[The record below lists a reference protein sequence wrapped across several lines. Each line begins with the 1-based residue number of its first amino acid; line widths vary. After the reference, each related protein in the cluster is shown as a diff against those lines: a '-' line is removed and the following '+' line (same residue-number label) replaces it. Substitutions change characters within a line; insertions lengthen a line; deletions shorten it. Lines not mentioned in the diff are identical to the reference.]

1 MQKPQECHRRT
12 GQVRPLPQRVG
23 VLNLVVAC
31 GLAVAMAGSAFAQQ
45 VPPPVEPPAAE
56 APEVPP
62 KSPEE
67 VGAESVEA
75 TEEVADE
82 LEEAAL
88 TPQWIVA
95 APLALKYSGSGVG
108 LPTIPELHEVAIEL
122 VVTPEG
128 LDVPATDQTGE
139 TFTVGQLCDGTT
151 RTLSIRAVERVCAA
165 IFGVMND
172 RGLVGVLVAPD
183 PERVDWQTR
192 EVFGEEEAELSLF
205 IYVAVVGEVRTVA
218 SGDRIK
224 ESDRVN
230 STKHD
235 AIRRKSPIK
244 TVDED
249 PERAY
254 ISRQEIDDYVLRLN
268 RHPGRRVD
276 VAIAPTASRD
286 KAVLDYLVSE
296 NKPITLYAQLS
307 NTGTEDTDEWRE
319 RFGFSHTQLTGRDDI
334 LAVDYI
340 TAGFS
345 EAHAVIASYDTPIFD
360 SDRLRFRLYG
370 NYSSFQASDVGLAG
384 EQFSGESWTLGA
396 ELTYNFLQT
405 RMPGR
410 AQDRALFL
418 DAFAGAR
425 WQSISVTNEIA
436 EVNGDDDVFLPRVG
450 VRAESRNDVETFGAS
465 AAIEWSM
472 PNVSGSD
479 EEELEK
485 LGRLNVDEEW
495 VTFQFDVGYSFFLEP
510 LINVTEW
517 QKPRVPTPRGDAKRF
532 DPGLST
538 LAHELAM
545 GVRGQWAFDHRL
557 IPNAEQVVGG
567 LYTVRGYPES
577 VVAGDSVIIGTLEY
591 RFHVPRALSIQ
602 PEPSRVLGR
611 DFRVRPQ
618 QQYGRPDWDLV
629 LRAFVDAG
637 HVVNSDRED
646 YEKDESLVGAGFGA
660 ELLLYQN
667 VSVRMDWGMALD
679 DVENQNVKAGSNR
692 FHFVFTLLF

>member
-1 MQKPQECHRRT
+1 MHQLLERRRHT
-12 GQVRPLPQRVG
+12 RPIRGVPSGSGVLYLAFACGVAVG
-23 VLNLVVAC
+23 V
-31 GLAVAMAGSAFAQQ
+31 AGTAFAQQ
-45 VPPPVEPPAAE
+45 VPPPIEPPVAE
-56 APEVPP
+56 APEQPAEPP
-62 KSPEE
+62 KS
-67 VGAESVEA
+67 S
-75 TEEVADE
+75 
-82 LEEAAL
+82 EAAAEDAAGEPVDEAHV
-88 TPQWIVA
+88 PQWIRA
-95 APLALKYSGSGVG
+95 SPLVLKYSGSGVG
-108 LPTIPELHEVAIEL
+108 LPTIPELHEVEVDL

-128 LDVPATDQTGE
+128 LDVPGAEQAGDA
-139 TFTVGQLCDGTT
+139 FTVGQLCDGTS

-165 IFGVMND
+165 VFAVMNN

-192 EVFGEEEAELSLF
+192 EVFDDVEAELSIL
-205 IYVAVVGEVRTVA
+205 IYVAVVGEVRSVA
-218 SGDRIK
+218 SGDRVK

-230 STKHD
+230 SSKHE

-244 TVDED
+244 TFDED

-254 ISRQEIDDYVLRLN
+254 ISRRAIDDYVLRLN

-319 RFGFSHTQLTGRDDI
+319 RFGFTHTQLTGRDDI
-334 LAVDYI
+334 LSVDYI

-345 EAHAVIASYDTPIFD
+345 EAHAVIASYDTPLFD

-370 NYSSFQASDVGLAG
+370 NFSSFEASDVGLAG
-384 EQFSGESWTLGA
+384 EQFTGESWTLGA
-396 ELTYNFLQT
+396 EFVYNFLQT

-410 AQDRALFL
+410 AQDRALFV

-425 WQSISVTNEIA
+425 WQSISVTNELA
-436 EVNGDDDVFLPRVG
+436 EVDGDDDVFLPRVG
-450 VRAESRNDVETFGAS
+450 LRAESRNDVETFGAT

-472 PNVSGSD
+472 PGVSGSD

-495 VTFQFDVGYSFFLEP
+495 VTFQFDIGYSFFLEP
-510 LINVTEW
+510 LINVSEW

-538 LAHELAM
+538 LAHELAF

-591 RFHVPRALSIQ
+591 RFHVPRALAIQ
-602 PEPSRVLGR
+602 PEPSRLFGR

-646 YEKDESLVGAGFGA
+646 YEKDESLIGAGLGA

-667 VSVRMDWGMALD
+667 LSVRMDWGMALD
-679 DVENQNVKAGSNR
+679 DVDNQNVKAGSNR

>member
-1 MQKPQECHRRT
+1 MHQLLERRRHT
-12 GQVRPLPQRVG
+12 GSLRG
-23 VLNLVVAC
+23 VPSGTSVLRLLVAC
-31 GLAVAMAGSAFAQQ
+31 GVAIGVTGTALAQQ
-45 VPPPVEPPAAE
+45 VPPDVEPPAAE
-56 APEVPP
+56 APEQPAETP
-62 KSPEE
+62 KPN
-67 VGAESVEA
+67 
-75 TEEVADE
+75 
-82 LEEAAL
+82 EAAEGEAAGEPVDEEL
-88 TPQWIVA
+88 APQWIRA
-95 APLALKYSGSGVG
+95 SPLVLRYSGSGVG
-108 LPTIPELHEVAIEL
+108 LPTISELHEVRVDL
-122 VVTPEG
+122 VVTAEG
-128 LDVPATDQTGE
+128 LDVPGADQTGDA
-139 TFTVGQLCDGTT
+139 FTVGQLCDGTS
-151 RTLSIRAVERVCAA
+151 RTLSMRAVERVCAA
-165 IFGVMND
+165 VFAVLND

-192 EVFGEEEAELSLF
+192 EVFDEEEAELSLL
-205 IYVAVVGEVRTVA
+205 IYVAVVGEVRSVA

-230 STKHD
+230 SSKHE

-254 ISRQEIDDYVLRLN
+254 ISRRAIDDYVLRLN

-319 RFGFSHTQLTGRDDI
+319 RFGFTHTQLTGRDDI
-334 LAVDYI
+334 LSVDYI

-345 EAHAVIASYDTPIFD
+345 EAHAVITSYDTPLFD
-360 SDRLRFRLYG
+360 SDRFRLRLYG
-370 NYSSFQASDVGLAG
+370 NFSSFQASDVGLAN

-396 ELTYNFLQT
+396 EFVYNFLQT
-405 RMPGR
+405 RMPGQ
-410 AQDRALFL
+410 AQDRALFV

-425 WQSISVTNEIA
+425 WQSISVTNELA
-436 EVNGDDDVFLPRVG
+436 EVDGDDDVFLPRVG
-450 VRAESRNDVETFGAS
+450 LRAESRNDVETFGAT

-472 PNVSGSD
+472 PGVSGSD

-510 LINVTEW
+510 LINVDEW
-517 QKPRVPTPRGDAKRF
+517 QRPRVPTPRGDAKRF

-538 LAHELAM
+538 LAHELAL
-545 GVRGQWAFDHRL
+545 GVRGQWAFNHRL

-577 VVAGDSVIIGTLEY
+577 VVAGDSVIVGTLEY

-602 PEPSRVLGR
+602 PEPSRLFGR
-611 DFRVRPQ
+611 DFRLRPQ

-646 YEKDESLVGAGFGA
+646 YEKDESLVGAGLGA

-667 VSVRMDWGMALD
+667 LSVRMDWGMALD
-679 DVENQNVKAGSNR
+679 DVDNQNVKAGSNR